1 MAKLLRSFLAGLAAL
16 AAAGALPASA
26 ASIALVDLDQPGP
39 DSLAFIIDSIAAS
52 SSTGPLSRYR
62 LSNGAISSM
71 GTTLSPGSNLVP
83 IGSNMWYTARFSP
96 FRIIRADLSTVTGSP
111 DGFTPSGITSAFDDM
126 TLGPDGN
133 LWATNAQSARVVR
146 ITQSGVRT
154 SFTGNGTI
162 RPLGITR
169 AADGNLWFA
178 DGTNRRI
185 TRIDPN
191 TLVFTDYAVP
201 QRSANTIPER
211 IVGAGTGG
219 VVWFA
224 TRDGFGS
231 VDTATGAVQVVLTEA
246 QQPRRLAAGADGTLW
261 LTDGT
266 QYVTQ
271 FTPPANY
278 ARLKVFGNANAQSA
292 GLHVHTDG
300 VVYVS
305 DVQGSQLARIA
316 VAQNTPTDTIVTEFY
331 NNILNHY
338 FVTANLAE
346 AASID
351 SGGSGPGWSRTGET
365 WKAWVGGPIPGA
377 AEVCRF
383 YGSIDIN
390 PATGMRRGP
399 NSHFYTAEPA
409 ECAAVKLDPGWTFEF
424 AGKFWMIRPTASSA
438 AGCPAWTQA
447 VWRVYNGRFA
457 FNDSNHRYMTSQAL
471 YNQMVA
477 MGWTGEGV
485 VLCAPL

>member
-1 MAKLLRSFLAGLAAL
+1 
-16 AAAGALPASA
+16 
-26 ASIALVDLDQPGP
+26 
-39 DSLAFIIDSIAAS
+39 
-52 SSTGPLSRYR
+52 
-62 LSNGAISSM
+62 
-71 GTTLSPGSNLVP
+71 
-83 IGSNMWYTARFSP
+83 
-96 FRIIRADLSTVTGSP
+96 
-111 DGFTPSGITSAFDDM
+111 M
-126 TLGPDGN
+126 TLGSDNN

-178 DGTNRRI
+178 DGANRRI
-185 TRIDPN
+185 TRINPN
-191 TLVFTDYAVP
+191 TTAFTDYAVP

-211 IVGAGTGG
+211 IVGVGTAG

-231 VDTATGAVQVVLTEA
+231 VDTATGAVQVVLTAA
-246 QQPRRLAAGADGTLW
+246 QQPRRLAAGGDGTLW

-278 ARLKVFGNANAQSA
+278 ARLKVFASANAQSA

-305 DVQGSQLARIA
+305 DVQGGQLARIA
-316 VAQNTPTDTIVTEFY
+316 VAQSTPSDTIVTEFY
-331 NNILNHY
+331 NSILNHY

-390 PATGMRRGP
+390 PATGMRWGP

-424 AGKFWMIRPTASSA
+424 AGKFWMIRPTASNA

-457 FNDSNHRYMTSQAL
+457 FNDSNHRYMTNVAL
-471 YNQMVA
+471 YNQMLG
-477 MGWTGEGV
+477 MGWSGEGV
-485 VLCAPL
+485 VLCARL